1 MDDVQKRVRVGIV
14 GTGWVALKR
23 HIPAFKRDSRATLS
37 AILGREPT
45 STESVARRFRISR
58 SFTSLEKF
66 LEEPLDVVSVCTPPG
81 THAWLVEAA
90 IRAGKHVLV
99 EKPMTLTSGE
109 GQALEAL
116 AGSAGVI
123 LCPAHNFLFSRSLE
137 KAKSLLESGKVG
149 KVHWVMGIQLSSSRR
164 RLPTWFN
171 DLPGGLFF
179 DEAPHFLYLMR
190 YFLGELRVEQAWHM
204 SGARDLPPG
213 AARTEARLQGACGD
227 GYLTMWFGAPFSEWL
242 LILFCSRAVLILDLF
257 RDILI
262 HLPPEQAHRARDV
275 LKMSLL
281 GTLRLWRGISTS
293 GLHATCGQLSYGHDR
308 LIGQFLDAVSDGR
321 QPPTRAQDGW
331 QVVALMEEI
340 LRRSQEGT

>member
-1 MDDVQKRVRVGIV
+1 MGDLQKRVRVGIV

-58 SFTSLEKF
+58 SFISLEKF
-66 LEEPLDVVSVCTPPG
+66 LKEPLDMVSVCTPPG
-81 THAWLVEAA
+81 THARLVEAA

-116 AGSAGVI
+116 AGNAGVV

-137 KAKSLLESGKVG
+137 QAKSLLESGKAG
-149 KVHWVMGIQLSSSRR
+149 DIQWAMGLLLSSWHR
-164 RLPTWFN
+164 RLPTWFSE
-171 DLPGGLFF
+171 LPGGLFF

-190 YFLGELRVEQAWHM
+190 HFLGELRVEHAWHTTGGDSL
-204 SGARDLPPG
+204 SGTE
-213 AARTEARLQGACGD
+213 RTEARLEGAHGA

-242 LILFCSRAVLILDLF
+242 FILFCSQAVLILDLF

-262 HLPPEQAHRARDV
+262 HLPPEPAHRARDV
-275 LKMSLL
+275 LKMSLV
-281 GTLRLWRGISTS
+281 GTLHLWRGMSAS
-293 GLHATCGQLSYGHDR
+293 GIRSACGQLSYGHNQLVR
-308 LIGQFLDAVSDGR
+308 RFLDAVIDGEK
-321 QPPTRAQDGW
+321 PPTSAQDGGA
-331 QVVALMEEI
+331 VVALMEEI
-340 LRRSQEGT
+340 LRRSQEGI